1 MGRIDKDTRLRV
13 DGMRRALEIV
23 EEKGI
28 DALRAEVKMR
38 GSLGIPCAITREK
51 AVESFHLLASRMY
64 ATYVSTAAMAVH
76 DVFGAG
82 EDRLKRWK
90 ARLDWYVQQVSTIDD
105 YGDKWMDFR
114 DMAKDL
120 NDRYHLGLDLDAAAT
135 VDSIN
140 NDRFEK
146 RASVPALYE
155 LLKREGFEDAAE
167 FLREFLKEAFEDD
180 QRIAM

>member
-1 MGRIDKDTRLRV
+1 MGKIDKETRLRV

-23 EEKGI
+23 EEKGVEP
-28 DALRAEVKMR
+28 LRAEVRMR

-51 AVESFHLLASRMY
+51 AVESFRLLASRLY
-64 ATYVSTAAMAVH
+64 ATYVSTSAMAVH

-105 YGDKWMDFR
+105 YGEKWMDFK
-114 DMAKDL
+114 DMAQEL
-120 NDRYHLGLDLDAAAT
+120 NDRYNLGLDLDAAAT
-135 VDSIN
+135 VDDIN
-140 NDRFEK
+140 NDRFER
-146 RASVPALYE
+146 RASVPALYD

-167 FLREFLKEAFEDD
+167 FLRDYLKEAFEDEK
-180 QRIAM
+180 RAV

>member
-1 MGRIDKDTRLRV
+1 MGRIDKDTRLRL

-23 EEKGI
+23 EEKGVE
-28 DALRAEVKMR
+28 ALRAEVKMR

-51 AVESFHLLASRMY
+51 AVESFRLLASRLY
-64 ATYVSTAAMAVH
+64 ATYVSTSAMAVH

-105 YGDKWMDFR
+105 YGEKWMDFK
-114 DMAKDL
+114 DMAQEL
-120 NDRYHLGLDLDAAAT
+120 NDRYNLGLDLDAAAT
-135 VDSIN
+135 VDDIN
-140 NDRFEK
+140 NDRFER
-146 RASVPALYE
+146 RASVPALYD

-167 FLREFLKEAFEDD
+167 FLRDYLKEAFQDEK
-180 QRIAM
+180 RAV

>member
-23 EEKGI
+23 EEKGV

-51 AVESFHLLASRMY
+51 AVESFHLLASRLY

-82 EDRLKRWK
+82 EGRLKRWK
-90 ARLDWYVQQVSTIDD
+90 ARLDWYVHQVSTIDD
-105 YGDKWMDFR
+105 YGDKWMDFK
-114 DMAKDL
+114 DMAQEL
-120 NDRYHLGLDLDAAAT
+120 NDRYNLGLDLDAAAT
-135 VDSIN
+135 VDDIN
-140 NDRFEK
+140 NDRFER
-146 RASVPALYE
+146 RASVPALYD

-167 FLREFLKEAFEDD
+167 FLRDYLKEAFEDEK
-180 QRIAM
+180 RAV

>member
-1 MGRIDKDTRLRV
+1 MGRIDKETRLRV

-23 EEKGI
+23 EEKGVE
-28 DALRAEVKMR
+28 ALRAEVRMR

-105 YGDKWMDFR
+105 YGEKWMDFR
-114 DMAKDL
+114 DMAQEL
-120 NDRYHLGLDLDAAAT
+120 NDRYNLGLDLDAAAT
-135 VDSIN
+135 VDDIN
-140 NDRFEK
+140 NDRFER
-146 RASVPALYE
+146 RASVPALYD

-167 FLREFLKEAFEDD
+167 FLRGYLKEAFEDEK
-180 QRIAM
+180 RAV

>member
-1 MGRIDKDTRLRV
+1 MGRIDKETRLRV

-23 EEKGI
+23 EEKGVE
-28 DALRAEVKMR
+28 ALRAEVRMR

-51 AVESFHLLASRMY
+51 AVESFYLLASRLY

-105 YGDKWMDFR
+105 YGDKWMDFK
-114 DMAKDL
+114 DMAQEL
-120 NDRYHLGLDLDAAAT
+120 NDRYNLGLDLDAAAT
-135 VDSIN
+135 VDDIN
-140 NDRFEK
+140 NDRFER
-146 RASVPALYE
+146 RASVPAIYD

-167 FLREFLKEAFEDD
+167 FLKDYLKEAFEDEK
-180 QRIAM
+180 RAV